1 MIYNFYEF
9 WIMNFQVFLL
19 VGAVASHK
27 FVIGFCLGLE
37 LAGANST
44 FLRLILAIF
53 VFSVGSAIGI
63 GIGMLTFKVS
73 KKYILIFI

>member
-1 MIYNFYEF
+1 MNF
-9 WIMNFQVFLL
+9 IAFQVFLL

-37 LAGANST
+37 LADANSS

-53 VFSVGSAIGI
+53 VFSAGSAVGI

-73 KKYILIFI
+73 KKHILIFI

>member
-1 MIYNFYEF
+1 MNF
-9 WIMNFQVFLL
+9 IAFQVFLL

-37 LAGANST
+37 LAGANNT

-53 VFSVGSAIGI
+53 VFSAGSAVGI

-73 KKYILIFI
+73 KKNIF